1 MNSPIV
7 VFLLGSPNYFPGSKN
22 RFEAVRVR
30 SRGGNLTSVG
40 NVFGVG
46 KNRANQLVFHGIAE
60 LRRLIEFDLQFR
72 KHGDLAGPL
81 DSHCK
86 FIANGLRLWLSR
98 RDITT
103 WGQLADSAIEVY
115 EVLPE
120 QNRVA
125 LSNFLIGLRVAALQE
140 GFTVCPVLQNVI
152 RGFGH
157 RAP

>member
-1 MNSPIV
+1 MTSRSSSPQLCAELLAHPSMNSPIV

-86 FIANGLRLWLSR
+86 WTPIVVKPPRH
-98 RDITT
+98 
-103 WGQLADSAIEVY
+103 Y
-115 EVLPE
+115 
-120 QNRVA
+120 
-125 LSNFLIGLRVAALQE
+125 
-140 GFTVCPVLQNVI
+140 NVGPTG
-152 RGFGH
+152 R
-157 RAP
+157 